1 MVFETEKT
9 VKVSN
14 TRSEKILTQ
23 RMNPPGGVATS
34 GGGGGG
40 STFVGATVVSGHSF
54 PPVAAAALDGSV
66 FVTQTD
72 LLMSSNGSGQPTSPA
87 RHLHD
92 GVDRLGSSSPAPL
105 FGAPPP
111 HLRPMSPFEK
121 AGIPLLRSSTPSLKS
136 SHDAKKSVGQGLPP
150 RSSSSLSGNLNLPI
164 LSKTEDAR
172 YEPSLNWFESHYYY
186 AKGGGAEAASAAGGK
201 KGKKKSAS
209 VTSGTFSL
217 GDDAGGAS
225 GGSSSAFFQQVLGT
239 RKITSYVGEYAPS
252 MHEIRQMYDGN
263 ACPPNLTKMCS
274 NLIYK
279 SDERGL
285 IGFADVVAF
294 LVDLVPPPAAAAFI
308 STCKQFLQIVGG
320 QTVVQGLSATTGP
333 SSAASLLPPSVAGAA
348 WVHWRLPFPKV
359 YNTFEAFFVTSLSPI
374 IIRSCF
380 DLCDVTHCGY
390 ILKDVFRQFR
400 DEERMSSLAAT
411 VATSLPPAA
420 PNNSVTMTNG
430 VSSSAIVLPPPALS
444 YLVVKGAWRVFEK
457 IALEEE
463 EKARNAGG
471 KKGKKS
477 KPKKGA
483 TGPVTVPGKRQF
495 HISFKEFASAISED
509 PHIAIAFLPHAIET
523 ALASGQLPVLDP
535 VRGPAPPAE

>member
-1 MVFETEKT
+1 MIP
-9 VKVSN
+9 N
-14 TRSEKILTQ
+14 T
-23 RMNPPGGVATS
+23 PGLGGS
-34 GGGGGG
+34 GG
-40 STFVGATVVSGHSF
+40 SAFVGATVVNGHSF
-54 PPVAAAALDGSV
+54 PPVAASALDGSV

-72 LLMSSNGSGQPTSPA
+72 LLMSTGGMPASPA
-87 RHLHD
+87 RHLPD
-92 GVDRLGSSSPAPL
+92 GVDRLGSTSPAP

-121 AGIPLLRSSTPSLKS
+121 AGIPLLRSSTPSLGSRHNGTKR
-136 SHDAKKSVGQGLPP
+136 AQGLPP
-150 RSSSSLSGNLNLPI
+150 RSSSSLSGSLNLPI
-164 LSKTEDAR
+164 LSKSEDAR
-172 YEPSLNWFESHYYY
+172 YEPSLSWFESHYFY
-186 AKGGGAEAASAAGGK
+186 AKAGGSGSEPAASGK
-201 KGKKKSAS
+201 KGKKKSGS

-217 GDDAGGAS
+217 GDDAAG

-239 RKITSYVGEYAPS
+239 RKIASYVGEYAQS
-252 MHEIRQMYDGN
+252 MHEIRQAYDGN
-263 ACPPNLTKMCS
+263 ACPPSLTKMCS
-274 NLIYK
+274 SLIYK
-279 SDERGL
+279 ADERGM

-294 LVDLVPPPAAAAFI
+294 LVDLVPPPAAATFI
-308 STCKQFLQIVGG
+308 TTCKNFLQVVGG
-320 QTVVQGLSATTGP
+320 QTVVQGGSGSAVVPP
-333 SSAASLLPPSVAGAA
+333 SGASSLPPAVASAA
-348 WVHWRLPFPKV
+348 WVHWRLPFPKL
-359 YNTFEAFFVTSLSPI
+359 YNTFEAFFVTSLSPL
-374 IIRSCF
+374 IIRRCF

-400 DEERMSSLAAT
+400 DEERMSSLAAS

-420 PNNSVTMTNG
+420 PTAASITITNG
-430 VSSSAIVLPPPALS
+430 VSSGAVVLPPPALS

-471 KKGKKS
+471 KKGKKA

-523 ALASGQLPVLDP
+523 ALANGDLPVMDP
-535 VRGPAPPAE
+535 IRAPPVPME